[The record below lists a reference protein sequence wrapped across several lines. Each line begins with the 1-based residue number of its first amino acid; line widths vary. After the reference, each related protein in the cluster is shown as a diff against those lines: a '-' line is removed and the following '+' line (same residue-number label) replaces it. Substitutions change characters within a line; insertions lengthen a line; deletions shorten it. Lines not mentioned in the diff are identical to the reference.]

1 MIHSRDHKTIT
12 SQSVYIYLRMNKN
25 AVLSS
30 EEIKRMNTCV
40 FQSNKTRLSHYTCS
54 SDTTDGNRNTN
65 TQRIKETES
74 ISTHRIHV

>member
-1 MIHSRDHKTIT
+1 MQNEQNT
-12 SQSVYIYLRMNKN
+12 QSDILQKKRKK
-25 AVLSS
+25 
-30 EEIKRMNTCV
+30 KRMNTCV